1 LTRALSTSSSKAK
14 VLVLAG
20 PTASGKTE
28 LLAKAFGAGAPVFFS
43 GPRFQDRQ
51 KSDGQTP
58 ASISGAPR
66 SVDIACGAG
75 GARYAGGPGVP
86 GFTGAE
92 VISAD
97 SFQAYRGMN
106 IGTAKPDSALCRALP
121 HHLIDFLDP
130 DQQYT
135 AGDFVR
141 MADNLCAELAL
152 RNCLPVVAGGTGFYL
167 RNFICGPA
175 SAPPSD
181 PATRRQVAADLEDKG
196 ADSLRRELALAD
208 PGSAARIAPND
219 TYRLTRAV
227 EILRTTGKAPSCFA
241 PSRLPRDRY
250 EFLVLGLGRPRA
262 ELNARIGERVD
273 DMFARGLAGEA
284 AGLVA
289 RGYGIHSPGMKAIGY
304 SEFLEMP
311 GAGEEAVKTA
321 VTLHTRQ
328 YAKRQMTFFRAL
340 PGIVWISP
348 SLPEFLNQV
357 EKFLRA

>member
-1 LTRALSTSSSKAK
+1 M
-14 VLVLAG
+14 LVLAG

-43 GPRFQDRQ
+43 GPHPRDQQ
-51 KSDGQTP
+51 KLYGQTP
-58 ASISGAPR
+58 DSALICTDSASQTR
-66 SVDIACGAG
+66 GAG
-75 GARYAGGPGVP
+75 DAYGPETSAVT
-86 GFTGAE
+86 GFVGAE

-106 IGTAKPDSALCRALP
+106 IGTAKPDSALCRTLP
-121 HHLIDFLDP
+121 HHLVDFLDP

-141 MADNLCAELAL
+141 MADGLCDDFAL
-152 RNCLPVVAGGTGFYL
+152 RSCLPVVSGGTGFYL

-175 SAPPSD
+175 LAPPSD
-181 PATRRQVAADLEDKG
+181 PAMRRQVAFDLESKG

-208 PGSAARIAPND
+208 TESAARIAPND

-227 EILRTTGKAPSCFA
+227 EILRTTGKAPSRFA
-241 PSRLPRDRY
+241 PSGLPRDRY
-250 EFLVLGLGRPRA
+250 EFLVLGLWRHRA
-262 ELNARIGERVD
+262 ELNARIEKRVD
-273 DMFARGLAGEA
+273 DMFAQGLAVEV
-284 AGLVA
+284 AGLA
-289 RGYGIHSPGMKAIGY
+289 AKGYGIHSPGMKAIGY

-311 GAGEEAVKTA
+311 GEDEETIKAAIK
-321 VTLHTRQ
+321 LHTRQ

-348 SLPEFLNQV
+348 SLSEFLCVV
-357 EKFLRA
+357 ENFLRA